1 MRLVERLKPFRGV
14 GGILSFRPH
23 EMAFSRPKNLVF
35 MHLCGVLKY
44 ANCLHIAVM
53 ILRKTPHCRFCIL
66 VLSRTGVY
74 GIIKCI
80 SDIFCIRIELYLI
93 IHGHASIP

>member
-66 VLSRTGVY
+66 VLYRTGVY
-74 GIIKCI
+74 GTIRCI